1 MVTTARPRTVAARFR
16 TGPLGRLVRLGWAA
30 AAALA
35 LVSIVDAR
43 GSARF
48 RNTHVLT
55 EPSAWFLHAL
65 MLVVFVLLVG
75 AIASALGDG
84 RMARR
89 VQVASVAA
97 MTGIVAVAGGLGH
110 LAYGSAWGFPLAD
123 LVWWFDVLVLAQ
135 EVVAL
140 VLAIVL
146 GTPGCEIGVWP
157 ELIARVRGERSAPSS
172 GLACIVGLHLLDE
185 WEARRGKSPHT
196 SSPR

>member
-1 MVTTARPRTVAARFR
+1 MVTTARPRTEAGGFR

-30 AAALA
+30 VAALA
-35 LVSIVDAR
+35 LVSIIDAR

-48 RNTHVLT
+48 RNPHVLT
-55 EPSAWFLHAL
+55 ESSAWFLHAL
-65 MLVVFVLLVG
+65 MLVVFVILVG
-75 AIASALGDG
+75 AIASTLGDG
-84 RMARR
+84 RLARR

-97 MTGIVAVAGGLGH
+97 VTGIVALAGGLGQ

-123 LVWWFDVLVLAQ
+123 VVWWFDVLVLAQ

-146 GTPGCEIGVWP
+146 GTPGCEIGIWP
-157 ELIARVRGERSAPSS
+157 ELIARVRGQRSTPAA

-185 WEARRGKSPHT
+185 WEVRRRTSPHG
-196 SSPR
+196 